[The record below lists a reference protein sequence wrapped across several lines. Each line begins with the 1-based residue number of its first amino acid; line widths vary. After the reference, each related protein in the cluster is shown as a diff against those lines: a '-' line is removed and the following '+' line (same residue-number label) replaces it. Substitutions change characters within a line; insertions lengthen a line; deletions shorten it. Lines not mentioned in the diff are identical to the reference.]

1 MFRLVCSVWRGW
13 WVSSVEG
20 GVGRVGTVGRNSYLT
35 SPGNNPGHGGETSG
49 PHAHLRLIIVLVPV
63 FNHRASTHLPKSFSV
78 DPTHS
83 MWTFTGRRC
92 NADTLAGSSFN
103 WPPCTICALH
113 DNTLCP
119 NNSTY
124 EGYYFCSN
132 PTQPSEM
139 FA

>member
-1 MFRLVCSVWRGW
+1 MGR
-13 WVSSVEG
+13 
-20 GVGRVGTVGRNSYLT
+20 VGRVGTVGRNSYLT

-92 NADTLAGSSFN
+92 NALQCRNIGWLIIQLATMYNLCTARQYVVSEQFN
-103 WPPCTICALH
+103 I
-113 DNTLCP
+113 
-119 NNSTY
+119 
-124 EGYYFCSN
+124 
-132 PTQPSEM
+132 
-139 FA
+139 